1 MQGLITFFQGIGDA
15 IVTAFQYLVSLIGD
29 VVALVQG
36 LIWATA
42 QLPKFLFGLP
52 PDVSATLMLMLSF
65 AVLYKIL
72 GREG

>member
-1 MQGLITFFQGIGDA
+1 MQGLISFFEGIGDA

-29 VVALVQG
+29 LVALVQG
-36 LIWATA
+36 LLWATA
-42 QLPKFLFGLP
+42 QLPKFLFWLP
-52 PDVSATLMLMLSF
+52 GEIQAMILLLLSF